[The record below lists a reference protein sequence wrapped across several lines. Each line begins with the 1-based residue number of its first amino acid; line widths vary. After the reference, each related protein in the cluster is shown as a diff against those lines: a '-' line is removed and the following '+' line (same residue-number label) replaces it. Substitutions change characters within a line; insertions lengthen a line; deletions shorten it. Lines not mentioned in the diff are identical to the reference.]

1 MVTMFKETILAK
13 RGTFLRENISQPL
26 KISLDKDNMEKIFL
40 INGNNFITNDI
51 SISDLTI
58 APKNN
63 YMIINNGKK
72 PIEINYSS
80 NISNHPIIYDPYKFE
95 NSEKRAITIE
105 EIKDIYKVPDNYID
119 TLPKWY
125 SFKFTYTD
133 YNLIFIKPQFG
144 ISFQKHKNRN
154 EFWEI
159 LGGKPIILI
168 GNKIHYFVENGTK
181 FVIPINTFHS
191 VINPNLDKFVI
202 IKEQWS
208 GHFDEGDIKR
218 VFNPNDF
225 H

>member
-1 MVTMFKETILAK
+1 MFKETILSK
-13 RGTFLRENISQPL
+13 RGTFLRKNVSQSL
-26 KISLDKDNMEKIFL
+26 KISLDKDAMENIFL
-40 INGNNFITNDI
+40 INGNNFITDSI
-51 SISDLTI
+51 TISDLTI
-58 APKNN
+58 GPKNY
-63 YMIINNGKK
+63 YMIINNGEK
-72 PIEINYSS
+72 PIEINYSL
-80 NISNHPIIYDPYKFE
+80 NISNHQVIYNPYKFE
-95 NSEKRAITIE
+95 DLKKRAITIE
-105 EIKDIYKVPDNYID
+105 EIKEIYKIPNNYIE

-125 SFKFTYTD
+125 SLKFTYID

-159 LGGKPIILI
+159 LEGKPIILN
-168 GNKIHYFVENGTK
+168 GNHVHYFVENGTK
-181 FVIPINTFHS
+181 FGIPMNTFHS

-208 GHFDEGDIKR
+208 GHFDEEDIKR